1 MAEPPLNLDQAETS
15 SAPPIPR
22 RAIAA
27 ATIGN
32 ALEFYDFMTF
42 AFFAIQIGHTFFP
55 SGDPFISLMSSLATF
70 GAGFV
75 TRPLGAHILGGYA
88 DRVGRKPAML
98 LSMTLMGVAI
108 TMLALTPSY
117 ARIGVAAPVMAIG
130 ARLLQGFALG
140 GEIGSA
146 SSYMIEAAAP
156 LRRGFS
162 ISLQSASQSVAAAIG
177 SFVGLALSAVMTPA
191 GLENY
196 GWRIALLLGASIV
209 PFALM
214 IRRSLPETLGK
225 AIEEHAAA
233 PEPLRAYTRPLVLG
247 FLMIGSSTIVG
258 YIFQYMATYGQA
270 TLKLSPGVSFAAESI
285 NNGVAVFAAIIGGL
299 LCDRYGRRPI
309 MILPRI
315 AFTALII
322 PVFLWLT
329 SARDATSFLSANAI
343 LSFVDG
349 LVYGAVYAA
358 IIESVPPHIRARAF
372 ALVYSIPVAV
382 FGGTTQLVVTWLLHA
397 TGSAMSIAWY
407 LVAVSLIGLGAM
419 MMMPETAPAKLARK
433 ALAVSGRY
441 A

>member
-1 MAEPPLNLDQAETS
+1 MGEPPLNLDRADIP
-15 SAPPIPR
+15 AVPPVPR

-88 DRVGRKPAML
+88 DRAGRKPAML

-108 TMLALTPSY
+108 TLLALTPSY
-117 ARIGVAAPVMAIG
+117 ARIGIAAPVLAIG

-162 ISLQSASQSVAAAIG
+162 ISLQSASQSVAAALG
-177 SFVGLALSAVMTPA
+177 SFVGLALSAVMSPA
-191 GLENY
+191 SLESY

-209 PFALM
+209 PFGLM
-214 IRRSLPETLGK
+214 IRRGLPETLGK
-225 AIEEHAAA
+225 AIEEHRSAA
-233 PEPLRAYTRPLVLG
+233 EPLTAYARPLALG
-247 FLMIGSSTIVG
+247 FVMIGSSTIVG

-270 TLKLSPGVSFAAESI
+270 TLKLSAGVSFAAESV

-315 AFTALII
+315 VFTALII

-349 LVYGAVYAA
+349 LVYGAVYAS
-358 IIESVPPHIRARAF
+358 IIESVPPQVRSRAF

-407 LVAVSLIGLGAM
+407 LVAVALIGLVAM
-419 MMMPETAPAKLARK
+419 MMMPETAPAKIAPK
-433 ALAVSGRY
+433 A
-441 A
+441 